1 MVHDHLSGGRS
12 ARRTL
17 SLVVIV
23 LGALLLLSLPVVLV
37 VLAFGQAQNVR
48 LPGTLVIISA
58 AGGMALLVIG
68 AALRE

>member
-1 MVHDHLSGGRS
+1 MVHDHLSGGSS

-37 VLAFGQAQNVR
+37 VLAFGQEQNVR

>member
-1 MVHDHLSGGRS
+1 MARDQLSGGRS
-12 ARRTL
+12 ARRVL
-17 SLVVIV
+17 SIVVIV

-37 VLAFGQAQNVR
+37 VLAFVREQNAR

-58 AGGMALLVIG
+58 AGGMALVVIG